1 MLRSN
6 RSAANNRPESSRP
19 AQNPMTVSAA
29 PAVPA
34 PALGAPGRRRWL
46 GMVIIG
52 LGVSLIIVDATIV
65 NVMLPRVVADLSL
78 TTAGAEWVTSI
89 YSLVFAAL
97 LIPFGM
103 AGDVY
108 GRRRMF
114 VLGTAVF
121 VAASL
126 LAAASGSGAALI
138 GARLLQG
145 VGASMILPATLST
158 VTSVFKGRDRAVAFG
173 VWGSLIGG
181 MAALGPLLGGW
192 LATSYGWRWAFG
204 VNLPLGAV
212 VIVGALLLVPE
223 TRDRGHGRGIDW
235 GGGLLSA
242 AGLAA
247 IVFALIEG
255 QRYGWWRL
263 TRPFSAGPVHWSPG
277 ISPIPVALAAGVVAL
292 CALLAVERARAA
304 AGRPVVLDLALFRI
318 PGFARGNAAASLISV
333 GELGL
338 MFTLPLFLQDVHGN
352 SPLQVSVAILPLAL
366 GTLLTGGFAA
376 RLSRRIGPVRM
387 LQSGMA
393 LEIVAVFLIGLTT
406 RADTTG
412 YELAPW
418 MLIYG
423 IGLGLTTAQLTSII
437 LRDVPPARAGL
448 ASGTQ
453 STARQIGSAV
463 GIALIGTV
471 FAMSLS
477 HVMTDRLR
485 ASGASAQGGAYA
497 ARLRDTAGTFARDLD
512 HGDPR
517 VARAADESLA
527 VATDRAAFVTA
538 GLLSIGFVLT
548 LGLRQAPETRPAE
561 SRA

>member
-1 MLRSN
+1 
-6 RSAANNRPESSRP
+6 
-19 AQNPMTVSAA
+19 MTVSTA

-34 PALGAPGRRRWL
+34 PAIGGPGRRRWL
-46 GMVIIG
+46 GMIVIA
-52 LGVSLIIVDATIV
+52 LGVSLIIIDATIV
-65 NVMLPRVVADLSL
+65 NVMLPRVVGDLRL
-78 TTAGAEWVTSI
+78 TTADAEWINSI
-89 YSLVFAAL
+89 YSLAFAAL
-97 LIPFGM
+97 LIPFGT
-103 AGDVY
+103 AGDLY

-114 VLGTAVF
+114 VLGTLVF
-121 VAASL
+121 TAASL
-126 LAAASGSGAALI
+126 LAAASGSGSALI

-158 VTSVFKGRDRAVAFG
+158 VTAVFHGRDRAVAFG
-173 VWGSLIGG
+173 IWGSLIGG

-212 VIVGALLLVPE
+212 VLVGALLFVPE
-223 TRDRGHGRGIDW
+223 TRDRTAGRGIDRI
-235 GGGLLSA
+235 GALLSA

-247 IVFALIEG
+247 VVFALIEA

-263 TRPFSAGPVHWSPG
+263 LRPFSAGPLRWDTG
-277 ISPIPVALAAGVVAL
+277 ISPVPI
-292 CALLAVERARAA
+292 ALLAGVTALCVLLPVERARGA

-318 PGFARGNAAASLISV
+318 PAFRRGNAAALLISV

-376 RLSRRIGPVRM
+376 RLSRRIGAARM
-387 LQSGMA
+387 LQAGMA
-393 LEIVAVFLIGLTT
+393 LETVAVLLIGLTT
-406 RADTTG
+406 HADTTG
-412 YELAPW
+412 YALAPW
-418 MLIYG
+418 MLVYG
-423 IGLGLTTAQLTSII
+423 IGLGLTTAQLTNIV

-471 FAMSLS
+471 FATSLS

-485 ASGASAQGGAYA
+485 AEGSPSRQGAVYA
-497 ARLRDTAGTFARDLD
+497 ARLRDTAGTFAGDLR

-527 VATDRAAFVTA
+527 VATDRAAFATA
-538 GLLSIGFVLT
+538 GLLALGFVLT
-548 LGLRQAPETRPAE
+548 LGLRQPPEPRPAE
-561 SRA
+561 SPA

>member
-1 MLRSN
+1 
-6 RSAANNRPESSRP
+6 
-19 AQNPMTVSAA
+19 
-29 PAVPA
+29 
-34 PALGAPGRRRWL
+34 
-46 GMVIIG
+46 MVIIG

-65 NVMLPRVVADLSL
+65 NVMLPRVVGDLRL
-78 TTAGAEWVTSI
+78 TTADAEWITSV

-103 AGDVY
+103 AGDAY

-114 VLGTAVF
+114 VLGTVVF

-126 LAAASGSGAALI
+126 LAAVSGSGSALI
-138 GARLLQG
+138 GARVLQG
-145 VGASMILPATLST
+145 AGASMILPATLST
-158 VTSVFKGRDRAVAFG
+158 VTAVFKGRDRAIAFG

-223 TRDRGHGRGIDW
+223 TRDRAAARGIDW
-235 GGGLLSA
+235 TGGLLSA

-263 TRPFSAGPVHWSPG
+263 TRPFSAGPFHWGST
-277 ISPIPVALAAGVVAL
+277 ISPVPVTLAAGVIAL
-292 CALLAVERARAA
+292 CALVGVERARAA
-304 AGRPVVLDLALFRI
+304 AGRPVVLDLTLFRI
-318 PGFARGNAAASLISV
+318 PGFGRGNAAASLISV

-352 SPLQVSVAILPLAL
+352 SPLQVSVAILPLAV

-376 RLSRRIGPVRM
+376 RMSRRLGAARM
-387 LQSGMA
+387 LQTGMV
-393 LEIVAVFLIGLTT
+393 LEIVAVVLIGLTT
-406 RADTTG
+406 HADTTG

-463 GIALIGTV
+463 GIALIGGV

-485 ASGASAQGGAYA
+485 STGVPPAQGGAYA
-497 ARLRDTAGTFARDLD
+497 ARLRDTAGTFARDLRD
-512 HGDPR
+512 GDPR

-527 VATDRAAFVTA
+527 VATDRAAFATA
-538 GLLSIGFVLT
+538 GLLTIGFVLT
-548 LGLRQAPETRPAE
+548 LGLRQPPEAHPAE
-561 SRA
+561 SPA

>member
-1 MLRSN
+1 
-6 RSAANNRPESSRP
+6 
-19 AQNPMTVSAA
+19 
-29 PAVPA
+29 
-34 PALGAPGRRRWL
+34 
-46 GMVIIG
+46 MVVIG

-65 NVMLPRVVADLSL
+65 NVMLPRVVGDLRL
-78 TTAGAEWVTSI
+78 TTADAEWITSV

-103 AGDVY
+103 AGDAY

-114 VLGTAVF
+114 VLGTVVF

-126 LAAASGSGAALI
+126 LAAVSGSGSALI
-138 GARLLQG
+138 GARVLQG
-145 VGASMILPATLST
+145 AGASMILPATLST
-158 VTSVFKGRDRAVAFG
+158 VTAVFKGRDRAVAFG
-173 VWGSLIGG
+173 IWGSLIGG
-181 MAALGPLLGGW
+181 MAAVGPLLGGW

-212 VIVGALLLVPE
+212 VIAGALLLVPE
-223 TRDRGHGRGIDW
+223 TRDRAAARGIDW
-235 GGGLLSA
+235 IGGLLSA

-263 TRPFSAGPVHWSPG
+263 TRPFSAGPLRWPSPA

-292 CALLAVERARAA
+292 CALLLVERSRAA
-304 AGRPVVLDLALFRI
+304 AGRPVVLDLTLFRI
-318 PGFARGNAAASLISV
+318 PGFGRGNAAASLISV

-352 SPLQVSVAILPLAL
+352 SPLQVSVAILPLAV

-376 RLSRRIGPVRM
+376 RMSRRLGAARM
-387 LQSGMA
+387 LRIGMA
-393 LEIVAVFLIGLTT
+393 LEIVAVLLIGLTT
-406 RADTTG
+406 HADTTG

-453 STARQIGSAV
+453 STARQVGSAL
-463 GIALIGTV
+463 GIALIGGV

-485 ASGASAQGGAYA
+485 STGAAPGRGGAYA
-497 ARLRDTAGTFARDLD
+497 ARLRDTAGTFARDLR

-527 VATDRAAFVTA
+527 VATDRAAFATA
-538 GLLSIGFVLT
+538 GLLTIGFLLT
-548 LGLRQAPETRPAE
+548 LGLRAPPETHPAE
-561 SRA
+561 SPA

>member
-1 MLRSN
+1 
-6 RSAANNRPESSRP
+6 
-19 AQNPMTVSAA
+19 
-29 PAVPA
+29 
-34 PALGAPGRRRWL
+34 
-46 GMVIIG
+46 MVIIG
-52 LGVSLIIVDATIV
+52 LGVSLIIIDATIV
-65 NVMLPRVVADLSL
+65 NVMLPRVVGDLSL

-103 AGDVY
+103 AGDMY

-114 VLGTAVF
+114 VLGTVVF

-126 LAAASGSGAALI
+126 LAAASGSGSALI

-158 VTSVFKGRDRAVAFG
+158 VTAVFKGRDRAVAFG
-173 VWGSLIGG
+173 IWGSLIGG
-181 MAALGPLLGGW
+181 MAAVGPLLGGW
-192 LATSYGWRWAFG
+192 LATSYGWRWAFA

-212 VIVGALLLVPE
+212 VAVGALLLVPE
-223 TRDRGHGRGIDW
+223 TRDRTAPRGIDW
-235 GGGLLSA
+235 SGGLLSA

-247 IVFALIEG
+247 VVFALIEG
-255 QRYGWWRL
+255 QRYGWWWL
-263 TRPFSAGPVHWSPG
+263 TRPFSAGPVRWESGLSPV
-277 ISPIPVALAAGVVAL
+277 PVALAAGVAAL
-292 CALLAVERARAA
+292 GALLAVERSRAA
-304 AGRPVVLDLALFRI
+304 AGRPVVLDLSLFRI
-318 PGFARGNAAASLISV
+318 PGFGRGNAAASLISV

-338 MFTLPLFLQDVHGN
+338 MFTLPLFLQDVHGD

-376 RLSRRIGPVRM
+376 RLSRRLGAVRM

-393 LEIVAVFLIGLTT
+393 LEIVAVVLIGLTT

-412 YELAPW
+412 YALAPW

-453 STARQIGSAV
+453 STARQVGSAV

-485 ASGASAQGGAYA
+485 ASGAPGRGGAYA
-497 ARLRDTAGTFARDLD
+497 ERLRDSAGTFARDLD

-548 LGLRQAPETRPAE
+548 LGLRQPPETRPAE
-561 SRA
+561 SPA

>member
-1 MLRSN
+1 
-6 RSAANNRPESSRP
+6 
-19 AQNPMTVSAA
+19 MTVSAA

-34 PALGAPGRRRWL
+34 SASGFHGRRRWL
-46 GMVIIG
+46 GMMIIS

-65 NVMLPRVVADLSL
+65 NVMLPRVVADLRL
-78 TTAGAEWVTSI
+78 TTADAEWVTSS

-121 VAASL
+121 VLASL
-126 LAAASGSGAALI
+126 LAAASGSGGALI
-138 GARLLQG
+138 GSRLLQG
-145 VGASMILPATLST
+145 AGASMILPATLST
-158 VTSVFKGRDRAVAFG
+158 VTAVFHGRDRAVAFG
-173 VWGSLIGG
+173 IWGSLIGG

-204 VNLPLGAV
+204 VNLPIGAV
-212 VIVGALLLVPE
+212 VVAGALLLVPE
-223 TRDRGHGRGIDW
+223 TRDRAATRGVDRI
-235 GGGLLSA
+235 GGLLSA

-247 IVFALIEG
+247 VVFALIEG

-263 TRPFSAGPVHWSPG
+263 TRPFAAGPLHWHTGVSPV
-277 ISPIPVALAAGVVAL
+277 PPALAAGVVAL
-292 CALLAVERARAA
+292 CALVPVERARAA
-304 AGRPVVLDLALFRI
+304 AGRPVVLDPELFRI
-318 PGFARGNAAASLISV
+318 PGFGRGNAAASLISV

-338 MFTLPLFLQDVHGN
+338 MFTLPLFLQDVHGD
-352 SPLQVSVAILPLAL
+352 SPLQVSVAILPLAV
-366 GTLLTGGFAA
+366 GTLLTGGVSA
-376 RLSRRIGPVRM
+376 RLARRIGPERT
-387 LQSGMA
+387 LRAGMA
-393 LEIVAVFLIGLTT
+393 LEIVAVLLIGLTT
-406 RADTTG
+406 RADTSG
-412 YELAPW
+412 YALAPW

-423 IGLGLTTAQLTSII
+423 IGLGLTTAQLTGII

-453 STARQIGSAV
+453 STARQIGSAL
-463 GIALIGTV
+463 GIALIGSV

-485 ASGASAQGGAYA
+485 TAGASGDGGAYA
-497 ARLRDTAGTFARDLD
+497 ARLRDSAGTFAHDLR

-548 LGLRQAPETRPAE
+548 LGLRRPREARPAE
-561 SRA
+561 SPP

>member
-1 MLRSN
+1 
-6 RSAANNRPESSRP
+6 
-19 AQNPMTVSAA
+19 
-29 PAVPA
+29 
-34 PALGAPGRRRWL
+34 
-46 GMVIIG
+46 MVIIG

-78 TTAGAEWVTSI
+78 TTADAEWVTSI

-223 TRDRGHGRGIDW
+223 TRDRTAARGIDW

-263 TRPFSAGPVHWSPG
+263 TRPFSAGPVHWSQG

-318 PGFARGNAAASLISV
+318 PGFGRGNAAASLISV

-471 FAMSLS
+471 FSMSLS

-485 ASGASAQGGAYA
+485 ASGVSAQGGAYA

>member
-1 MLRSN
+1 
-6 RSAANNRPESSRP
+6 
-19 AQNPMTVSAA
+19 MTVSAA

-34 PALGAPGRRRWL
+34 PAIGAPGRRRWL
-46 GMVIIG
+46 GMIVIG

-65 NVMLPRVVADLSL
+65 NVMVPRVVGDLRL
-78 TTAGAEWVTSI
+78 TTADAEWVTSI
-89 YSLVFAAL
+89 YSLAFAAL

-114 VLGTAVF
+114 VLGTVVF
-121 VAASL
+121 MAASL
-126 LAAASGSGAALI
+126 LAAASANGSALI

-145 VGASMILPATLST
+145 AGASMILPATLST
-158 VTSVFKGRDRAVAFG
+158 VTSVFRGRDRAVAFG
-173 VWGSLIGG
+173 IWGSLIGG

-204 VNLPLGAV
+204 VNLPLGAAV
-212 VIVGALLLVPE
+212 VAGALLFVPE
-223 TRDRGHGRGIDW
+223 TRDRLAGRGIDW
-235 GGGLLSA
+235 AGGLLSA
-242 AGLAA
+242 GGFAGV
-247 IVFALIEG
+247 VFALIEG

-263 TRPFSAGPVHWSPG
+263 LRPFSAGPLRWDTG
-277 ISPIPVALAAGVVAL
+277 ISPVPVALVAGAAAL
-292 CALLAVERARAA
+292 CVLLGVERARAA
-304 AGRPVVLDLALFRI
+304 AGRPVVLDLTLFRI
-318 PGFARGNAAASLISV
+318 PAFRRGNAAATLISV

-376 RLSRRIGPVRM
+376 RLSRRIGAARM
-387 LQSGMA
+387 LQTGMA
-393 LEIVAVFLIGLTT
+393 IETVAVLLIGLTT

-412 YELAPW
+412 YQLAPW

-423 IGLGLTTAQLTSII
+423 IGLGLTTAQLTSIV

-453 STARQIGSAV
+453 STARQIGSAL
-463 GIALIGTV
+463 GIALIGAV
-471 FAMSLS
+471 FATSLS

-485 ASGASAQGGAYA
+485 RAGVPSRQGGVYA
-497 ARLRDTAGTFARDLD
+497 SRLRDTAGTFAADLR

-527 VATDRAAFVTA
+527 VATDRAAFATA
-538 GLLSIGFVLT
+538 GLLGLGFLLT
-548 LGLRQAPETRPAE
+548 LGLRQPPERRPAE
-561 SRA
+561 SSA

>member
-65 NVMLPRVVADLSL
+65 NVMLPRVVADLRL
-78 TTAGAEWVTSI
+78 TTADAEWVTSV

-158 VTSVFKGRDRAVAFG
+158 VTSVFTGRDRAVAFG
-173 VWGSLIGG
+173 LWGSLIGG

-212 VIVGALLLVPE
+212 VAVGALLLVPE
-223 TRDRGHGRGIDW
+223 TRDRTAGRGIDW
-235 GGGLLSA
+235 GGASLSA

-255 QRYGWWRL
+255 QRYGWLWL
-263 TRPFSAGPVHWSPG
+263 TRPFSAGPLHWSAG
-277 ISPIPVALAAGVVAL
+277 ISPIPVALAVGAAAL
-292 CALLAVERARAA
+292 CALLPVERARAA
-304 AGRPVVLDLALFRI
+304 AGRPVVLDLTLFRI
-318 PGFARGNAAASLISV
+318 PGFGRGNAAASLISV

-338 MFTLPLFLQDVHGN
+338 MFTLPLFLQDVHGD

-376 RLSRRIGPVRM
+376 RMSRRLGAVRM
-387 LQSGMA
+387 LQTGMA
-393 LEIVAVFLIGLTT
+393 LEIVAVLLIGFTT

-418 MLIYG
+418 MLVYG

-437 LRDVPPARAGL
+437 LHDVPPALAGL

-453 STARQIGSAV
+453 STARQVGSAV

-485 ASGASAQGGAYA
+485 AAGAPGRGGEYA
-497 ARLRDTAGTFARDLD
+497 ARLRDSAGTSARDL
-512 HGDPR
+512 GDPR
-517 VARAADESLA
+517 VARAAHESLA

-548 LGLRQAPETRPAE
+548 LGLRQPPETRPAE

>member
-1 MLRSN
+1 
-6 RSAANNRPESSRP
+6 
-19 AQNPMTVSAA
+19 MTLSAA
-29 PAVPA
+29 PAASA
-34 PALGAPGRRRWL
+34 PAIGAPGRRRWL
-46 GMVIIG
+46 GMSIIG

-65 NVMLPRVVADLSL
+65 NVMLPRVVADLRL
-78 TTAGAEWVTSI
+78 TTADAEWVTSI
-89 YSLVFAAL
+89 YSLAFAAL

-114 VLGTAVF
+114 VAGTVVF

-126 LAAASGSGAALI
+126 LAAVSGTGGALI

-145 VGASMILPATLST
+145 AGASMILPSTLST
-158 VTSVFKGRDRAVAFG
+158 VTAVFKGRDRAVAFG
-173 VWGSLIGG
+173 IWGSLIGG

-192 LATSYGWRWAFG
+192 LATSYGWRWAFS

-212 VIVGALLLVPE
+212 VVAGALLLVPE
-223 TRDRGHGRGIDW
+223 TRDRTARRGIDAV
-235 GGGLLSA
+235 GGLLSA
-242 AGLAA
+242 GSLAA

-263 TRPFSAGPVHWSPG
+263 LRPFSAGPLAWPASPQTG
-277 ISPIPVALAAGVVAL
+277 LSPVPVALAAGVAGL
-292 CALLAVERARAA
+292 CALLAVERARAL

-318 PGFARGNAAASLISV
+318 PAFRRGNAVASLISV

-338 MFTLPLFLQDVHGN
+338 MFTLPLFLQDVHGD

-376 RLSRRIGPVRM
+376 RMSRVLGPARM
-387 LQSGMA
+387 LRAGMA
-393 LEIVAVFLIGLTT
+393 LEIVAVLLIGLTT
-406 RADTTG
+406 RAHTTG

-423 IGLGLTTAQLTSII
+423 VGLGLTTAQLTGII
-437 LRDVPPARAGL
+437 LRDVPSSSAGL

-463 GIALIGTV
+463 GIALIGAV
-471 FAMSLS
+471 FATSLS

-485 ASGASAQGGAYA
+485 AAGAATRQSGAYA
-497 ARLRDTAGTFARDLD
+497 ARLRDTAGTSARDLR

-538 GLLSIGFVLT
+538 GLLSIGLVLT
-548 LGLRQAPETRPAE
+548 LGLRRPSESGPAE
-561 SRA
+561 SPA

>member
-1 MLRSN
+1 
-6 RSAANNRPESSRP
+6 
-19 AQNPMTVSAA
+19 
-29 PAVPA
+29 
-34 PALGAPGRRRWL
+34 
-46 GMVIIG
+46 MVIIG

-65 NVMLPRVVADLSL
+65 NVMLPRMVADLRL

-103 AGDVY
+103 AGDVH

-114 VLGTAVF
+114 VLGTTVF
-121 VAASL
+121 VLASL
-126 LAAASGSGAALI
+126 LAAASGSGGALI

-158 VTSVFKGRDRAVAFG
+158 VTAVFRGRDRAIAFG
-173 VWGSLIGG
+173 IWGSLIGG

-212 VIVGALLLVPE
+212 VVVGALLLVPE
-223 TRDRGHGRGIDW
+223 TRDRAAVRGVDRV
-235 GGGLLSA
+235 GGLLSA

-247 IVFALIEG
+247 VVFALIEG
-255 QRYGWWRL
+255 QRYGWWLL
-263 TRPFSAGPVHWSPG
+263 TRPFAAGPLRWTTGLSPV
-277 ISPIPVALAAGVVAL
+277 PLALAAGVVAL
-292 CALLAVERARAA
+292 CALVPVERARAA
-304 AGRPVVLDLALFRI
+304 AGKPVVLDPALFRI
-318 PGFARGNAAASLISV
+318 PGFGRGNAAASLISV

-338 MFTLPLFLQDVHGN
+338 MFTLPLFLQDVHGD
-352 SPLQVSVAILPLAL
+352 SPLQVSVAILPLAV
-366 GTLLTGGFAA
+366 GTLLTGGVSA
-376 RLSRRIGPVRM
+376 RLARRIGPART
-387 LQSGMA
+387 LQAGMA
-393 LEIVAVFLIGLTT
+393 LEIVAVLLIGLTT
-406 RADTTG
+406 RADTSG
-412 YELAPW
+412 YALAPW
-418 MLIYG
+418 MLVYG
-423 IGLGLTTAQLTSII
+423 IGLGLTTAQLTGII

-463 GIALIGTV
+463 GIALIGGV

-485 ASGASAQGGAYA
+485 TEGAGGDGRAYA
-497 ARLRDTAGTFARDLD
+497 ARLRDSAGTSARDLR

-517 VARAADESLA
+517 VARAADVSLA
-527 VATDRAAFVTA
+527 VATDRAAFATA

-548 LGLRQAPETRPAE
+548 LGLRQPREAHPAE
-561 SRA
+561 SPA

>member
-1 MLRSN
+1 
-6 RSAANNRPESSRP
+6 
-19 AQNPMTVSAA
+19 
-29 PAVPA
+29 
-34 PALGAPGRRRWL
+34 
-46 GMVIIG
+46 MVIIG

-65 NVMLPRVVADLSL
+65 NVMLPRVVGDLSL
-78 TTAGAEWVTSI
+78 TTADAEWVTSI

-114 VLGTAVF
+114 VLGAAVF

-126 LAAASGSGAALI
+126 LAATSGSGSALI

-158 VTSVFKGRDRAVAFG
+158 VTAVFTGRDRAVAFG
-173 VWGSLIGG
+173 IWGSLIGG

-212 VIVGALLLVPE
+212 VVVGALLLVPE
-223 TRDRGHGRGIDW
+223 TRDRTARRGIDW
-235 GGGLLSA
+235 AGGLLSA

-247 IVFALIEG
+247 VVFALIEG

-263 TRPFSAGPVHWSPG
+263 LRPFSAGPIRWDTG
-277 ISPIPVALAAGVVAL
+277 ISPVPVALAACVVASF
-292 CALLAVERARAA
+292 AFLAVERARASA
-304 AGRPVVLDLALFRI
+304 DRPVVLDLALFRI
-318 PGFARGNAAASLISV
+318 PAFRRGNAAASLISV

-338 MFTLPLFLQDVHGN
+338 MFTLPLFLQDVHGD

-366 GTLLTGGFAA
+366 GTLLVGGFSA
-376 RLSRRIGPVRM
+376 RLSRRVGAVRM

-393 LEIVAVFLIGLTT
+393 LEIVAVVLIGLTT
-406 RADTTG
+406 HAGTTG

-453 STARQIGSAV
+453 STARQIGSAL

-471 FAMSLS
+471 FATSLS

-485 ASGASAQGGAYA
+485 ATGAGSRQGGAYA
-497 ARLRDTAGTFARDLD
+497 ARLRDSAGTFARDLRR
-512 HGDPR
+512 GDPR

-527 VATDRAAFVTA
+527 VATDRAAFATA
-538 GLLSIGFVLT
+538 GLLGLGFVLT
-548 LGLRQAPETRPAE
+548 LGLRQPPEADPAE
-561 SRA
+561 SPA

>member
-1 MLRSN
+1 
-6 RSAANNRPESSRP
+6 
-19 AQNPMTVSAA
+19 MTVRAA
-29 PAVPA
+29 SAVPTA
-34 PALGAPGRRRWL
+34 TPRTPGRRRWL

-65 NVMLPRVVADLSL
+65 NVMLPRVIGDLRL
-78 TTAGAEWVTSI
+78 TTADAEWINSV
-89 YSLVFAAL
+89 YSLAFAAM

-121 VAASL
+121 IAASL
-126 LAAASGSGAALI
+126 LAAASGDGAALI

-158 VTSVFKGRDRAVAFG
+158 VTSVFTGRDRSVAFG
-173 VWGSLIGG
+173 IWGSLIGG

-204 VNLPLGAV
+204 VNLPIGAV
-212 VIVGALLLVPE
+212 IIVGALFLVPE
-223 TRDRGHGRGIDW
+223 TRDRTARLGID
-235 GGGLLSA
+235 GFGALLSA
-242 AGLAA
+242 AGLGA

-255 QRYGWWRL
+255 QRYGWWWL
-263 TRPFSAGPVHWSPG
+263 TRPFAAGPLQWPAEG
-277 ISPIPVALAAGVVAL
+277 ISPVPVALVAGGFALAALVVL
-292 CALLAVERARAA
+292 ERARAA
-304 AGRPVVLDLALFRI
+304 AGLPVVLDLALFRI
-318 PGFARGNAAASLISV
+318 PDFRRGNLAATLISV

-352 SPLQVSVAILPLAL
+352 SPLQVSVAILPLAA
-366 GTLLTGGFAA
+366 GTLVTGGFAA
-376 RLSRRIGPVRM
+376 RLSRRIGAVRM

-393 LEIVAVFLIGLTT
+393 LEVVSVLLIGLTT

-412 YELAPW
+412 FDLAPW
-418 MLIYG
+418 MLVYG
-423 IGLGLTTAQLTSII
+423 IGLGLTTAQLTSIV
-437 LRDVPPARAGL
+437 LRDVPPASAGL

-453 STARQIGSAV
+453 STARQIGSAL

-485 ASGASAQGGAYA
+485 GAGLSPEQGSVYA
-497 ARLRDTAGTFARDLD
+497 TRLRETAGTFARDLHRD
-512 HGDPR
+512 DPR
-517 VARAADESLA
+517 AARAADESLA
-527 VATDRAAFVTA
+527 VATDRAAFATA
-538 GLLSIGFVLT
+538 GLLCVGLLLT
-548 LGLRQAPETRPAE
+548 LRLRRTDDPEE
-561 SRA
+561 SPS